1 MQRPRALGSE
11 GALTVGLR
19 AAPRTAGGARNER
32 TPAPVVGRVGQIAG
46 LARGSV
52 SRSPTQTWRE
62 RGAQHRA
69 YLSRGPGATPLVPQ
83 LPNVPFELDIP
94 AGTERC
100 CSPLPRCRV
109 SSGPVRSHALAFP
122 CPTPSQKT
130 ATGAAASGGVR
141 GGGISCP
148 VLTNCL
154 KNALF
159 DASFLPRRHNFRY
172 I

>member
-1 MQRPRALGSE
+1 MEPSTELTSPEAPGRRPW
-11 GALTVGLR
+11 
-19 AAPRTAGGARNER
+19 
-32 TPAPVVGRVGQIAG
+32 
-46 LARGSV
+46 
-52 SRSPTQTWRE
+52 SRSYRMF
-62 RGAQHRA
+62 
-69 YLSRGPGATPLVPQ
+69 PLNLTFQ
-83 LPNVPFELDIP
+83 QEQ
-94 AGTERC
+94 EKC
-100 CSPLPRCRV
+100 CSPVPRCRV

-148 VLTNCL
+148 VLTNCP